1 MAFNGNPM
9 LPANHNCYNR
19 GQPGHISRFCP
30 LSDRR
35 LNGAQTSTTI
45 VPAQPLLTVPPA
57 SNVGTAVPYYSGYNE
72 GAGGSGLGRRVSSL
86 EEIVGRINSKHE
98 ADEAKVKKEREDEDR
113 KAREKE
119 DEERRMKEKK
129 EHEDLQRMMHKEMAS
144 KLDKV
149 CEAVNAKKVG
159 GDDEVGKLRAQVE
172 VLTRRCYNLGGVE
185 ESKEV
190 DSDEVTKLRAEVEKL
205 KRGKDVAST
214 SAAVFQT
221 TCEAEEAARLR
232 KEHADVKAAT
242 DKRLATLEEVIFA
255 LQKQCEAAE
264 ANADVW
270 RNEAL
275 RPSNKRASVAIGHTP
290 VSDAQVQARITPMVP
305 PCSGGRVNIQPK
317 DIVERH
323 QREVELLKEMRAR
336 EVKARKES
344 EDEVDRLKNEMARL
358 NTGRHSKGT
367 DLRRKMDE
375 AVVPTTK
382 GKTAVD
388 LVDHAMQRD
397 VFLRAARKE
406 LRGKRKPRRRLLIFA
421 TKRVWN
427 TPRLIPPRK
436 RSPKGVPTGQL
447 ESILTIV
454 KGKVRK
460 TLWLR

>member
-1 MAFNGNPM
+1 MASNGNPM
-9 LPANHNCYNR
+9 LPANRNCYNY
-19 GQPGHISRFCP
+19 GQPGHISRFRP
-30 LSDRR
+30 LPDRR
-35 LNGAQTSTTI
+35 LNGAQTFTAI

-57 SNVGTAVPYYSGYNE
+57 SNVGTAVPYYSGYNG
-72 GAGGSGLGRRVSSL
+72 GAGGSGLGQRVRSL

-129 EHEDLQRMMHKEMAS
+129 EREDLQREMHKEMAS

-172 VLTRRCYNLGGVE
+172 VLTRRCYNLGGAQK
-185 ESKEV
+185 SKEV
-190 DSDEVTKLRAEVEKL
+190 DSDEVTKLRVEVEKL
-205 KRGKDVAST
+205 KP
-214 SAAVFQT
+214 
-221 TCEAEEAARLR
+221 EEVARLR

-255 LQKQCEAAE
+255 LQKNCEAAE

-275 RPSNKRASVAIGHTP
+275 RPGNKRGSVAIGHTP
-290 VSDAQVQARITPMVP
+290 VSDARVRARITPVVP
-305 PCSGGRVNIQPK
+305 PCSGGRVDVQLKN
-317 DIVERH
+317 IVERH
-323 QREVELLKEMRAR
+323 KREVELLKEMRAR

-358 NTGRHSKGT
+358 NTRRRLKGT
-367 DLRRKMDE
+367 NLRRKMDE
-375 AVVPTTK
+375 AAVPTTK
-382 GKTAVD
+382 GKTVVD

-406 LRGKRKPRRRLLIFA
+406 LRGKRKEKVIDICD
-421 TKRVWN
+421 KE
-427 TPRLIPPRK
+427 
-436 RSPKGVPTGQL
+436 GVEYTTLDPTTEAIAQGRADRAVGVDL
-447 ESILTIV
+447 DDS
-454 KGKVRK
+454 KGKGKEDIVVEVTDDGGDNSEPSDGRDSASS
-460 TLWLR
+460 